1 MRHRFTKVL
10 LGAALFT
17 LLAGTAT
24 VAARSQHAEASYK
37 IGFIYPRTGALGAY
51 GAEEIQGFK
60 LGLQYATKGT
70 GKVNGKTLDI
80 TYVDDKGDAATG
92 VTTAKDLIGQGYKIL
107 MGTGSSGVAVQI
119 APLAAQNQVLYI
131 SGPAAA
137 DAITGINKYT
147 FRAGR
152 QTIQDVLDA
161 KSFLGKSSGKKV
173 VVFDQDSVFGH
184 GNYAAVKAFFTGHNV
199 TEISVPLTATDFTP
213 FAQQAKNANAD
224 LLFVAW
230 AGTTAGAMWR
240 ALDQQ
245 GVLSSTTVTT
255 GLAERA
261 TWGSYG
267 DPSTAA
273 KIKFLSHYVSTAPKN
288 RVNDWLVK
296 ELRKRSH
303 VPDIFTPDGFV
314 TAQMI
319 ARAVSKADGDD
330 VGKMI
335 SALEGYQFLAPKG
348 IQRIRPQDHAMM
360 QPMFQVQLTFP
371 SGGRAAAKVLKVVS
385 PGNVAPPVKPFG

>member
-1 MRHRFTKVL
+1 M
-10 LGAALFT
+10 LGAALFA

-24 VAARSQHAEASYK
+24 VAAKSQHTTASSYK
-37 IGFIYPRTGALGAY
+37 IGFIYPRTGVLGAY

-92 VTTAKDLIGQGYKIL
+92 VTAAKDMIGQGTKIL

-152 QTIQDVLDA
+152 QTIQDVLAA
-161 KSFLGKSSGKKV
+161 KSYLGKGSGKKV

-184 GNYAAVKAFFTGHNV
+184 GNYAAVKAFFNGHNV
-199 TEISVPLTATDFTP
+199 SEISVPLSATDFTP
-213 FAQQAKNANAD
+213 FAQQAKNANPD
-224 LLFVAW
+224 LIFIAW
-230 AGTTAGAMWR
+230 AGTTGGAMFKT
-240 ALDQQ
+240 LDQQ
-245 GVLSSTTVTT
+245 GVMTGTQVVT

-261 TWGSYG
+261 TWSAFG
-267 DPSTAA
+267 DPAT
-273 KIKFLSHYVSTAPKN
+273 KINFLSHYVYTAPNNK
-288 RVNDWLVK
+288 VNTWLTAQ
-296 ELRKRSH
+296 LRKKNQ

-314 TAQMI
+314 QALMLVHALQ
-319 ARAVSKADGDD
+319 AGDYD
-330 VGKMI
+330 VNKMI
-335 SALEGYQFLAPKG
+335 TALEGYKFLAPKG
-348 IQRIRPQDHAMM
+348 IQVIRPQDHAML
-360 QPMFQVQLTFP
+360 QPMFRVKLV
-371 SGGRAAAKVLKVVS
+371 SKNGKLAAVVTGTAS
-385 PGNVAPPVKPFG
+385 TYDTAPPIVAMKG

>member
-1 MRHRFTKVL
+1 MRHRFTKVIL
-10 LGAALFT
+10 AAALFT

-24 VAARSQHAEASYK
+24 VAAQSQHATAGSYK
-37 IGFIYPRTGALGAY
+37 IGFIYPRTGLLAAY

-70 GKVNGKTLDI
+70 MKVNGKTLDI

-92 VTTAKDLIGQGYKIL
+92 VTAAKNLIGQGTKIL

-137 DAITGINKYT
+137 DAITGINRYT

-161 KSFLGKSSGKKV
+161 KSFLGKSTGKKV
-173 VVFDQDSVFGH
+173 VVFDQDTVFGH

-199 TEISVPLTATDFTP
+199 SEISVPLTATDFTP
-213 FAQQAKNANAD
+213 FAQQAKNAKPD

-230 AGTTAGAMWR
+230 AGTTGGAMFKT
-240 ALDQQ
+240 LDQQ
-245 GVLSSTTVTT
+245 GVYNGTQVVT

-261 TWGSYG
+261 TWAAFG
-267 DPSTAA
+267 DEAT
-273 KIKFLSHYVSTAPKN
+273 KISFLSHYVSTAPNNK
-288 RVNDWLVK
+288 VNDWLK
-296 ELRKRSH
+296 AQLRKRNQ
-303 VPDIFTPDGFV
+303 VPDLFTPDGFV
-314 TAQMI
+314 SAQMLV
-319 ARAVSKADGDD
+319 RALQKGDYNVD
-330 VGKMI
+330 KMI
-335 SALEGYQFLAPKG
+335 SALEGWKFLAPKG
-348 IQRIRPQDHAMM
+348 FQAIRPQDHAML
-360 QPMFQVQLTFP
+360 QPMFRVKLG
-371 SGGRAAAKVLKVVS
+371 SKNGRLVATVTGTAS
-385 PGNVAPPVKPFG
+385 TYETAPPIVPMRG

>member
-1 MRHRFTKVL
+1 MRHRFTKVML
-10 LGAALFT
+10 AAALFM

-24 VAARSQHAEASYK
+24 VAARSEHATAGYK
-37 IGFIYPRTGALGAY
+37 IGFIYPRTGLLAAY

-70 GKVNGKTLDI
+70 MKVNGKTLDI

-213 FAQQAKNANAD
+213 FAQQAKNANPD

-230 AGTTAGAMWR
+230 AGTTGGAMFKT
-240 ALDQQ
+240 LDQQ
-245 GVLSSTTVTT
+245 GVYNGTQVVT

-261 TWGSYG
+261 TWAAFG
-267 DPSTAA
+267 DQAT
-273 KIKFLSHYVSTAPKN
+273 KINFLSHYVSTAPDNK
-288 RVNDWLVK
+288 VNDWLK
-296 ELRKRSH
+296 AKLRGRNQ
-303 VPDIFTPDGFV
+303 VPDLFTPDGFV
-314 TAQMI
+314 QAQMLV
-319 ARAVSKADGDD
+319 RALQKGDYD
-330 VGKMI
+330 VDKMI
-335 SALEGYQFLAPKG
+335 GALEGWRFLAPKG
-348 IQRIRPQDHAMM
+348 FQAIRPQDHAML
-360 QPMFQVQLTFP
+360 QPMFRVKLV
-371 SGGRAAAKVLKVVS
+371 SKNGRLAA
-385 PGNVAPPVKPFG
+385 NVTGTASTYDTAPPIVPMKT

>member
-1 MRHRFTKVL
+1 MPR
-10 LGAALFT
+10 APSSP
-17 LLAGTAT
+17 TAD
-24 VAARSQHAEASYK
+24 SYK

-80 TYVDDKGDAATG
+80 TYIDDKGDAATG
-92 VTTAKDLIGQGYKIL
+92 VTQAKDLIGQGYKIL

-152 QTIQDVLDA
+152 QTIQDVLAA
-161 KSFLGKSSGKKV
+161 KSYLGKASGKKV

-199 TEISVPLTATDFTP
+199 TEISVPLSATDFTP
-213 FAQQAKNANAD
+213 FAQQAKNANPD
-224 LLFVAW
+224 LLFIAW
-230 AGTTAGAMWR
+230 AGTTGGAMFKT
-240 ALDQQ
+240 LDQQ
-245 GVLSSTTVTT
+245 GVYTGTQVVT

-261 TWGSYG
+261 TWSAFG
-267 DPSTAA
+267 DPAT
-273 KIKFLSHYVSTAPKN
+273 KINFLSHYVYTAPKN
-288 RVNDWLVK
+288 KVNDWLK
-296 ELRKRSH
+296 AQTRKRNQ
-303 VPDIFTPDGFV
+303 VPDLFTPDGFV
-314 TAQMI
+314 QAQMLVH
-319 ARAVSKADGDD
+319 ALQKGDYD
-330 VGKMI
+330 VDKMI
-335 SALEGYQFLAPKG
+335 SSLEG
-348 IQRIRPQDHAMM
+348 
-360 QPMFQVQLTFP
+360 
-371 SGGRAAAKVLKVVS
+371 
-385 PGNVAPPVKPFG
+385 